1 MDNSRDIPYIFKQE
15 KGKYNRAAIT
25 NVAEVPQEHLQHS
38 LDKVEAMID
47 SFNTQKRIKCFAI
60 FFGILVA
67 VIATLGI
74 VHAVGRHRHHGHDGH
89 NGHHGHHGP
98 PPPYDE
104 HRQWQEQQGPPPP
117 PQRKNGNSFDF

>member
-15 KGKYNRAAIT
+15 KGKYNRAAVT

-47 SFNTQKRIKCFAI
+47 SFKTQKRIKCFAI

-67 VIATLGI
+67 VFATMGI
-74 VHAVGRHRHHGHDGH
+74 VHAVGRHRHHGHH
-89 NGHHGHHGP
+89 RHHGP